1 MRHGDKIKNLGRTAS
16 HRRALM
22 SNLACQ
28 LIEHKRIVTTLTKAK
43 SLRVYVEP
51 LITRSKED
59 NMNNRRVVFS
69 YLQDK
74 EAIKELFGVIGDKV
88 ANRPGGYTRII
99 KMPRR
104 FGDAADMGMIELVDF
119 NELYKKAG
127 KDDAAKKTRRSRR
140 SNTGASAK
148 KAETVVEE
156 APKAE
161 ATTEATVV
169 ETVSAAATEDL
180 TLVEGIGPK
189 IAEVLNQNGINT
201 FADLAA
207 KTAEEIKAMLDASEG
222 HFNAADPATWAE
234 QAKMAAEGKMDEL
247 KAWQDELKG
256 GKEEA

>member
-1 MRHGDKIKNLGRTAS
+1 MRHGDKIKNLGRTAA

-28 LIEHKRIVTTLTKAK
+28 LIEHKRITTTLTKAK

-99 KMPRR
+99 KLPRR

-119 NELYKKAG
+119 NELYKKG
-127 KDDAAKKTRRSRR
+127 GDEGAKKTRRSRR
-140 SNTGASAK
+140 SGGAK
-148 KAETVVEE
+148 KTETTAPVENAPVAEAAAPAAET
-156 APKAE
+156 P
-161 ATTEATVV
+161 ATD
-169 ETVSAAATEDL
+169 DL
-180 TLVEGIGPK
+180 TLIEGIGPK
-189 IAEVLNQNGINT
+189 IAEVLNQNGISS
-201 FADLAA
+201 FAALAE
-207 KTAEEIKAMLDASEG
+207 KSAEEVKALLDASEG
-222 HFNAADPATWAE
+222 AFNTADPATWAE
-234 QAKMAAEGKMDEL
+234 QAKMAAEGKMEEL
-247 KAWQDELKG
+247 KNWQEALKG
-256 GKEEA
+256 GKEA